1 MFNFKFLNMKKFTQ
15 FSLIG
20 TIVLSSM
27 IISNAQTKGP
37 ILASKLETPEN
48 VVKQNIKKRSQI
60 WVNGQWKVENNKYV
74 WVSGHWKSKKVGYIY
89 VDGKWSKSSNGWSW
103 TEGYWKQIPLK
114 KWMNLYA

>member
-1 MFNFKFLNMKKFTQ
+1 MLLNKILKKDRRFG
-15 FSLIG
+15 L
-20 TIVLSSM
+20 M
-27 IISNAQTKGP
+27 A
-37 ILASKLETPEN
+37 
-48 VVKQNIKKRSQI
+48 
-60 WVNGQWKVENNKYV
+60 NGRVENNKYV